1 MRLIATRRVAPTSFI
16 ERGSPHSDL
25 KDSTGIDIMH
35 RRQFIR
41 TLPIAIAAASSLES
55 FAAPPDQQV
64 NTVLGGRSPR
74 ALGMTLMH
82 EHVLVDFVGADKVS
96 PQRYNAEE
104 VFQAALPHL
113 KALRAAGCRTL
124 VECTP
129 AFLGRDPS
137 LLKRLAGASGL
148 HVVTNTGFYGAAN
161 DKYVPAIARQE
172 TAEQLAAR
180 WTREFQEGIDGTG
193 IRPGI
198 IKIGVDSGPLSEI
211 DAKLVRAAAK
221 THLQTGLTI
230 ASHTGNGVAALEELE
245 ILKEEGVH
253 PGAFIW
259 VHAQTEGDGQFH
271 RKAAQ
276 QGAWVEFDGISE
288 SSTDK
293 HLQLVKGMIEQGF
306 SDRLLISQ
314 DAGWYHV
321 GEPKGG
327 TFRPYTLV
335 FEKFIPLLRRSGVT
349 PEQIRSLLI
358 DNPRKALTLQTRKLD
373 RTSS

>member
-1 MRLIATRRVAPTSFI
+1 MKNSTDIAT
-16 ERGSPHSDL
+16 
-25 KDSTGIDIMH
+25 MH
-35 RRQFIR
+35 RRQFLK
-41 TLPIAIAAASSLES
+41 TLPIAIAGASSPDS
-55 FAAPPDQQV
+55 FAAPPDTRV
-64 NTVLGGRSPR
+64 NTVLGARSPR

-82 EHVLVDFVGADKVS
+82 EHVLVDFVGADNVS
-96 PQRYNAEE
+96 PQRYNVEE

-113 KALRAAGCRTL
+113 KALRATGCRTL

-129 AFLGRDPS
+129 AFLGRDPN
-137 LLKRLAGASGL
+137 LLKRLAVASGL
-148 HVVTNTGFYGAAN
+148 HIVTNTGFYGAAN

-172 TAEQLAAR
+172 TAEQLAGR
-180 WTREFQEGIDGTG
+180 WTREFHEGINGTG

-198 IKIGVDSGPLSEI
+198 IKIGVDPGPLSEI

-245 ILKEEGVH
+245 ILKLEGVH

-259 VHAQTEGDGQFH
+259 VHAQIEGDGQFH
-271 RKAAQ
+271 LKAAQ

-288 SSTDK
+288 TSAEK
-293 HLQLVKGMIEQGF
+293 HLQLVKGLIERGF

-327 TFRPYTLV
+327 TFRPYT
-335 FEKFIPLLRRSGVT
+335 FIFANFVPLLRRSGIT

-358 DNPRKALTLQTRKLD
+358 DNPRKALTLQVRKLN
-373 RTSS
+373 RKS

>member
-1 MRLIATRRVAPTSFI
+1 MHRVFRKTKSIVTPEI
-16 ERGSPHSDL
+16 
-25 KDSTGIDIMH
+25 DSMH
-35 RRQFIR
+35 RRQFLRI
-41 TLPIAIAAASSLES
+41 LPAAIAAASSPDS
-55 FAAPPDQQV
+55 FAAPPDPRV
-64 NTVLGGRSPR
+64 NTVLGERSPR

-96 PQRYNAEE
+96 PQRYSADE

-129 AFLGRDPS
+129 AFLGRDVN
-137 LLKRLAGASGL
+137 LLKRLSITSGL
-148 HVVTNTGFYGAAN
+148 HIITNTGFYGAAN

-180 WTREFQEGIDGTG
+180 WTREFVEGIDGTG

-198 IKIGVDSGPLSEI
+198 IKIGVDPGPLSEI

-230 ASHTGNGVAALEELE
+230 ASHTGNGVAAMEELE
-245 ILKEEGVH
+245 ILKQEGVH

-271 RKAAQ
+271 LKAAQ
-276 QGAWVEFDGISE
+276 QGAWVEFDGLSE
-288 SSTDK
+288 SSAEK

-306 SDRLLISQ
+306 SNQLLISH

-327 TFRPYTLV
+327 TFRPYTFV
-335 FEKFIPLLRRSGVT
+335 FANFIPSLRGSGIT

-358 DNPRKALTLQTRKLD
+358 DNPRKALTLQIRQLN

>member
-1 MRLIATRRVAPTSFI
+1 MA
-16 ERGSPHSDL
+16 PHSGV
-25 KDSTGIDIMH
+25 KNSPEIDKMH
-35 RRQFIR
+35 RRQFLG
-41 TLPIAIAAASSLES
+41 TLPVAIAAASSPDS
-55 FAAPPDQQV
+55 FAAPPDTRV
-64 NTVLGGRSPR
+64 NTVLGVRSPR

-82 EHVLVDFVGADKVS
+82 EHVLVDFVGADKVN

-104 VFQAALPHL
+104 AFQTALPHL
-113 KALRAAGCRTL
+113 KSLRAAGCRTL

-129 AFLGRDPS
+129 AFLGRDAN

-148 HVVTNTGFYGAAN
+148 HIVTNTGFYGAAN

-180 WTREFQEGIDGTG
+180 WTREIQEGINGTG

-245 ILKEEGVH
+245 ILKQEGVH

-259 VHAQTEGDGQFH
+259 VHAQIEGDGQFH
-271 RKAAQ
+271 LKAAQ

-288 SSTDK
+288 GSAEK
-293 HLQLVKGMIEQGF
+293 HLQLVKGMTQQGF

-327 TFRPYTLV
+327 TFRPYTFV
-335 FEKFIPLLRRSGVT
+335 FANFIPLLRRAGIT

-358 DNPRKALTLQTRKLD
+358 DNPRTALTPQIRKLN

>member
-1 MRLIATRRVAPTSFI
+1 VT
-16 ERGSPHSDL
+16 PHNCVKTFTD
-25 KDSTGIDIMH
+25 IDTMH
-35 RRQFIR
+35 RRRFLK
-41 TLPIAIAAASSLES
+41 TLPTGVAAASSLAAAS
-55 FAAPPDQQV
+55 FAAPPALRV
-64 NTVLGGRSPR
+64 NTVLGERSPR

-96 PQRYNAEE
+96 PTRYNTEE
-104 VFQAALPHL
+104 VFHTALPHL

-129 AFLGRDPS
+129 AFLGRDVT
-137 LLKRLAGASGL
+137 LLKRLASASGL
-148 HVVTNTGFYGAAN
+148 HIVTNTGFYGAAN
-161 DKYVPAIARQE
+161 DKYVPSIARQE

-180 WTREFQEGIDGTG
+180 WIREFQEGIDGTG

-198 IKIGVDSGPLSEI
+198 IKIGVDPGPLSEI

-230 ASHTGNGVAALEELE
+230 ASHTGDGVAALEELE
-245 ILKEEGVH
+245 ILKQEGAH
-253 PGAFIW
+253 PGAFVW
-259 VHAQTEGDGQFH
+259 VHAQTEGNGSLH
-271 RKAAQ
+271 LKAAQ

-288 SSTDK
+288 GSAEK
-293 HLQLVKGMIEQGF
+293 HLQLVKGMMDQGF
-306 SDRLLISQ
+306 AERVLISQ

-327 TFRPYTLV
+327 TFRPYTFV
-335 FEKFIPLLRRSGVT
+335 FANFVPSLRRAGIS
-349 PEQIRSLLI
+349 PAQMRSLLI
-358 DNPRKALTLQTRKLD
+358 DNPRKALALEIRKLA

>member
-1 MRLIATRRVAPTSFI
+1 
-16 ERGSPHSDL
+16 
-25 KDSTGIDIMH
+25 MH

-41 TLPIAIAAASSLES
+41 TLPIAIAAASSPDS

-129 AFLGRDPS
+129 AFLGRDPN

-259 VHAQTEGDGQFH
+259 VHAQTEVDGQFH

-335 FEKFIPLLRRSGVT
+335 FENFIPLLRRSGVT
-349 PEQIRSLLI
+349 PEHIRSLLI
-358 DNPRKALTLQTRKLD
+358 DNPRQALTLKIRKLD

>member
-1 MRLIATRRVAPTSFI
+1 
-16 ERGSPHSDL
+16 
-25 KDSTGIDIMH
+25 MH
-35 RRQFIR
+35 RRRFLK
-41 TLPIAIAAASSLES
+41 TLPAGIAAASSLTEAS
-55 FAAPPDQQV
+55 FAAPPAPRV
-64 NTVLGGRSPR
+64 NTVLGERSLR

-104 VFQAALPHL
+104 VFQTALPHL

-129 AFLGRDPS
+129 AFLGRDAN
-137 LLKRLAGASGL
+137 LLKRLASASGL
-148 HVVTNTGFYGAAN
+148 HIITNTGFYGAAN
-161 DKYVPAIARQE
+161 DKYVPVLAREESAQ
-172 TAEQLAAR
+172 QLAAR

-198 IKIGVDSGPLSEI
+198 IKIGVDPGPLSEI

-230 ASHTGNGVAALEELE
+230 ASHTGDGVAALEELE
-245 ILKEEGVH
+245 ILKQEGVH

-259 VHAQTEGDGQFH
+259 VHAQIEGNGQRH
-271 RKAAQ
+271 LKAAQ
-276 QGAWVEFDGISE
+276 EGAWVEFDGISE
-288 SSTDK
+288 ASAEK
-293 HLQLVKGMIEQGF
+293 HLQSVKGLIEQGF

-327 TFRPYTLV
+327 TFRVYTFL
-335 FEKFIPLLRRSGVT
+335 FASFIPLLRRAGIS
-349 PEQIRSLLI
+349 PEQVRSLLI
-358 DNPRKALTLQTRKLD
+358 DNPRQALALQIRKFA

>member
-1 MRLIATRRVAPTSFI
+1 
-16 ERGSPHSDL
+16 
-25 KDSTGIDIMH
+25 MH
-35 RRQFIR
+35 RRQFLK
-41 TLPIAIAAASSLES
+41 TLPTAIAAASSPDS
-55 FAAPPDQQV
+55 FAVPADQQV

-104 VFQAALPHL
+104 VFQTALPHL
-113 KALRAAGCRTL
+113 KALRTAGCRTL

-129 AFLGRDPS
+129 AFLGRDAN
-137 LLKRLAGASGL
+137 LLKRLSVASGL
-148 HVVTNTGFYGAAN
+148 LIITNTGFYGAAN

-180 WTREFQEGIDGTG
+180 WAREFQEGIDGTG

-198 IKIGVDSGPLSEI
+198 IKIGVDPGPLSEI

-230 ASHTGNGVAALEELE
+230 ASHTGNGLAALEELE
-245 ILKEEGVH
+245 ILKQEGVH

-259 VHAQTEGDGQFH
+259 VHAQIEGDGQLH
-271 RKAAQ
+271 LNAAQ

-288 SSTDK
+288 TSAEK

-327 TFRPYTLV
+327 TYRPYTFV
-335 FEKFIPLLRRSGVT
+335 FANFVPLLRRSGIT

-358 DNPRKALTLQTRKLD
+358 DNPRKALTLQIRKL

>member
-1 MRLIATRRVAPTSFI
+1 
-16 ERGSPHSDL
+16 
-25 KDSTGIDIMH
+25 MH
-35 RRQFIR
+35 RRQFLG
-41 TLPIAIAAASSLES
+41 TLPVAMAAASSPDS
-55 FAAPPDQQV
+55 FAAPPDPRV
-64 NTVLGGRSPR
+64 NTVLGERPLR

-96 PQRYNAEE
+96 PQRYHADE
-104 VFQAALPHL
+104 VFQTALPPL

-129 AFLGRDPS
+129 AFLGRDVT
-137 LLKRLAGASGL
+137 LLKRLATASGL
-148 HVVTNTGFYGAAN
+148 HIVTNCGFYGAAN

-198 IKIGVDSGPLSEI
+198 IKIGVDPGPLSEI

-245 ILKEEGVH
+245 VLKQEGVH
-253 PGAFIW
+253 PGTFIW
-259 VHAQTEGDGQFH
+259 VHAQIESDGQLH
-271 RKAAQ
+271 LKAAQ

-288 SSTDK
+288 SSIDK

-306 SDRLLISQ
+306 LGRLLISQ

-327 TFRPYTLV
+327 TFRPYTLI
-335 FEKFIPLLRRSGVT
+335 FAKFIPLLRGAGIT

-358 DNPRKALTLQTRKLD
+358 DNPRKALTLQIRKLN

>member
-16 ERGSPHSDL
+16 ERGSSHSDL

-41 TLPIAIAAASSLES
+41 TLPIATAAASSLES

-129 AFLGRDPS
+129 AFLGRDPN

-335 FEKFIPLLRRSGVT
+335 FENFIPLLRRSGVT
-349 PEQIRSLLI
+349 PEHIRSLLI
-358 DNPRKALTLQTRKLD
+358 DNPRQALTLKIRKLD

>member
-1 MRLIATRRVAPTSFI
+1 VKN
-16 ERGSPHSDL
+16 SPE
-25 KDSTGIDIMH
+25 IDTMH
-35 RRQFIR
+35 RRQFLK
-41 TLPIAIAAASSLES
+41 TLPTAVIATSSRLS
-55 FAAPPDQQV
+55 FAAPPGQV
-64 NTVLGGRSPR
+64 NTVLGKRSPR

-104 VFQAALPHL
+104 VFQTALPHL

-129 AFLGRDPS
+129 AFLGRDAN
-137 LLKRLAGASGL
+137 LLKRLASASGL
-148 HVVTNTGFYGAAN
+148 HIVTNTGFYGAAN

-198 IKIGVDSGPLSEI
+198 IKIGVDAGPLSEI

-230 ASHTGNGVAALEELE
+230 ASHTGDGVAALEELE
-245 ILKEEGVH
+245 ILKQEGVH
-253 PGAFIW
+253 PNAFIW
-259 VHAQTEGDGQFH
+259 VHAQIEGNGQLH
-271 RKAAQ
+271 LKAAQ

-335 FEKFIPLLRRSGVT
+335 LEKFIPLLRRSGVT